1 VTCAPQVVLS
11 VKRIDTAGTTGAL
24 NHLAAARG
32 ELPYRPSPNTE
43 VPRSWREQLEQESAS
58 NMSTELP
65 TCRICHSGHL
75 CARTQNTQHALHTTR
90 THIHKQRIHIHTHTF
105 RPQRNGRRSPLLA
118 VPVPGQH
125 EVLACRHP
133 ACTKNAHRTRSRSAL
148 PLERLEFMLLRNI
161 AHAERV
167 HPHAGGCGTF
177 KKKLV
182 SQQFFFRA

>member
-24 NHLAAARG
+24 NQLAAARG
-32 ELPYRPSPNTE
+32 ELPYRLPPPNTE

-75 CARTQNTQHALHTTR
+75 CARTHNTHDTRCTPHAHTY
-90 THIHKQRIHIHTHTF
+90 THNAYTYTHTF

-125 EVLACRHP
+125 EVLACPHP
-133 ACTKNAHRTRSRSAL
+133 ACTNNTYRTPSRSAL
-148 PLERLEFMLLRNI
+148 PLERLDFMLLRNS
-161 AHAERV
+161 ARSKSASARRRM
-167 HPHAGGCGTF
+167 PHFQEISC
-177 KKKLV
+177 
-182 SQQFFFRA
+182 